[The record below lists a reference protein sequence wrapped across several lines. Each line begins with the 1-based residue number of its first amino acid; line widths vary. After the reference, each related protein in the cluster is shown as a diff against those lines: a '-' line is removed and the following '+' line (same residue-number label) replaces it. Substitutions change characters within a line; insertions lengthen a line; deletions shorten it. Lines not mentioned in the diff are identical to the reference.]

1 MNSDKKVGSIT
12 VLEAANFLLKND
24 NFYILTHVNPDGDA
38 MGSGFGLCRALRAVG
53 KKANVL
59 CSDPFPKRYSYLY
72 NGYEPQK
79 FVPQTIVSVDL
90 ADTNL
95 FGKALSLQG

>member
-1 MNSDKKVGSIT
+1 MNSDKKVESIT

-53 KKANVL
+53 KRRMSFAPT
-59 CSDPFPKRYSYLY
+59 PFPRDI
-72 NGYEPQK
+72 PI
-79 FVPQTIVSVDL
+79 FTT
-90 ADTNL
+90 AM
-95 FGKALSLQG
+95 SLRSSFPRL